1 MKQRNNAWWKTTTNN
16 TNNNFMVY
24 FSLQMYLC
32 KSIMDSPVCEI
43 MCHIRVMPGLQV
55 VLQFMKTCIP
65 SARVQKRRQAHPSI
79 PKMLASGSIILT
91 STVLKY
97 YIFIENSSK
106 LHFCCRKLKIQ
117 HFVRKDCLYL
127 WGWLSDIRCQLAVT
141 CLRHQGVESV
151 ALDHRKVN
159 IVVEF

>member
-1 MKQRNNAWWKTTTNN
+1 
-16 TNNNFMVY
+16 MVY

-97 YIFIENSSK
+97 YIFIENILKSAFLLQK
-106 LHFCCRKLKIQ
+106 TENTAFCQKGLLI
-117 HFVRKDCLYL
+117 
-127 WGWLSDIRCQLAVT
+127 
-141 CLRHQGVESV
+141 SV
-151 ALDHRKVN
+151 GM
-159 IVVEF
+159 II